1 MEINLQNINKTASI
15 PKVNLGKAQKA
26 GSEIG
31 HDMPPEF
38 SSRPI
43 MGTKEQA
50 DPASPRAEK
59 QTIAASLAS
68 KREQVHLQS
77 LYHRGE
83 LAGLKE
89 KQKKSVSKLGHLS
102 KLNQNQQ
109 HKQQAI
115 YEKLSHQQKQTLEI
129 NLQATTLMPSNG
141 IWGVV
146 IKESDYN
153 ILLSIFI

>member
-1 MEINLQNINKTASI
+1 VEINLQNINKTASI
-15 PKVNLGKAQKA
+15 PKVNLAKAQKT

-31 HDMPPEF
+31 NEMPPEF

-43 MGTKEQA
+43 MGAKEQP

-102 KLNQNQQ
+102 KLNHQNQL
-109 HKQQAI
+109 HK
-115 YEKLSHQQKQTLEI
+115 
-129 NLQATTLMPSNG
+129 
-141 IWGVV
+141 
-146 IKESDYN
+146 
-153 ILLSIFI
+153 

>member
-1 MEINLQNINKTASI
+1 
-15 PKVNLGKAQKA
+15 
-26 GSEIG
+26 
-31 HDMPPEF
+31 
-38 SSRPI
+38 
-43 MGTKEQA
+43 MGAKEQA

-141 IWGVV
+141 T
-146 IKESDYN
+146 
-153 ILLSIFI
+153 